1 MTEQVNRLSSLL
13 RRGEKKLEKMKED
26 VLLME
31 RSVEKEDVLLMEK
44 IERSVEKEN
53 ESVVKESESVVK
65 EKEEEKHPCCVEIL
79 KGEERVE
86 ALEGDPIAKEGMLT
100 VILRSSEDDSKCEAV
115 RLPRVSVSGC
125 NEY

>member
-31 RSVEKEDVLLMEK
+31 RSEK
-44 IERSVEKEN
+44 

-65 EKEEEKHPCCVEIL
+65 EKEEEKRPCCVEIL

-100 VILRSSEDDSKCEAV
+100 VILRSSEDDSKREAV
-115 RLPRVSVSGC
+115 RLPRVSVSDC

>member
-31 RSVEKEDVLLMEK
+31 RSVEKE
-44 IERSVEKEN
+44 SVVKES

-65 EKEEEKHPCCVEIL
+65 EKEEEKRPCCVEIL

-100 VILRSSEDDSKCEAV
+100 VILRSSEDDSKREAV
-115 RLPRVSVSGC
+115 RLPRVSVRDSC
-125 NEY
+125 EY

>member
-31 RSVEKEDVLLMEK
+31 RSEK
-44 IERSVEKEN
+44 
-53 ESVVKESESVVK
+53 ESVVK
-65 EKEEEKHPCCVEIL
+65 EKEEEKRPCCVEIL

-100 VILRSSEDDSKCEAV
+100 VILRSSEDDSKREAV
-115 RLPRVSVSGC
+115 RLPRVSVSDSC
-125 NEY
+125 EY

>member
-13 RRGEKKLEKMKED
+13 RRGEKKLEKMKEE

-31 RSVEKEDVLLMEK
+31 RS
-44 IERSVEKEN
+44 
-53 ESVVKESESVVK
+53 ESESVVK
-65 EKEEEKHPCCVEIL
+65 EKEEEKRPCCVEIL

-100 VILRSSEDDSKCEAV
+100 VILRSSEDDSKREAV
-115 RLPRVSVSGC
+115 RLPRVSVRDC

>member
-31 RSVEKEDVLLMEK
+31 RSEK
-44 IERSVEKEN
+44 

-65 EKEEEKHPCCVEIL
+65 EKEEEKRPCCVEIL

-100 VILRSSEDDSKCEAV
+100 VILRSSEDDSKREAV
-115 RLPRVSVSGC
+115 RLPRVSVRDC

>member
-31 RSVEKEDVLLMEK
+31 RSE
-44 IERSVEKEN
+44 S

-65 EKEEEKHPCCVEIL
+65 EKEEEKRPCCVEIL

-86 ALEGDPIAKEGMLT
+86 ALEGDPIAKQGMLT
-100 VILRSSEDDSKCEAV
+100 VILRSSEDDSKREAV

>member
-31 RSVEKEDVLLMEK
+31 RS
-44 IERSVEKEN
+44 
-53 ESVVKESESVVK
+53 ESVVK
-65 EKEEEKHPCCVEIL
+65 EKEEEKRPCCVEIL

-100 VILRSSEDDSKCEAV
+100 VILRSSEDDSKREAV
-115 RLPRVSVSGC
+115 RLPRVSVRDC

>member
-26 VLLME
+26 ALLME
-31 RSVEKEDVLLMEK
+31 RSEK
-44 IERSVEKEN
+44 

-65 EKEEEKHPCCVEIL
+65 EKEEEKRPCCVEIL

-100 VILRSSEDDSKCEAV
+100 VILRSSEDDSKREAV

>member
-31 RSVEKEDVLLMEK
+31 RS
-44 IERSVEKEN
+44 
-53 ESVVKESESVVK
+53 ESESVVK
-65 EKEEEKHPCCVEIL
+65 EKEEEKRPCCVEIL

-100 VILRSSEDDSKCEAV
+100 VILRSSEDDSKREAV
-115 RLPRVSVSGC
+115 RLPRVSVSDSC
-125 NEY
+125 EY

>member
-31 RSVEKEDVLLMEK
+31 RSE
-44 IERSVEKEN
+44 S

-65 EKEEEKHPCCVEIL
+65 EKEEEKRPCCVEIL

-100 VILRSSEDDSKCEAV
+100 VILRSSEDDSKREAV
-115 RLPRVSVSGC
+115 RLPRVSVSDC

>member
-31 RSVEKEDVLLMEK
+31 RSEK
-44 IERSVEKEN
+44 

-65 EKEEEKHPCCVEIL
+65 EKEEEKRPCCVEIL

-86 ALEGDPIAKEGMLT
+86 TLEGDPIAKEGMLT
-100 VILRSSEDDSKCEAV
+100 VILRSSEDDSKREAV
-115 RLPRVSVSGC
+115 RLPRVSVRDSC
-125 NEY
+125 EY

>member
-31 RSVEKEDVLLMEK
+31 RSE
-44 IERSVEKEN
+44 S

-65 EKEEEKHPCCVEIL
+65 EKEEEKRPCCVEIL

-100 VILRSSEDDSKCEAV
+100 VILRSSEDDSKREAV
-115 RLPRVSVSGC
+115 RLPRVSVSDSC
-125 NEY
+125 EY

>member
-13 RRGEKKLEKMKED
+13 RRGEKKLERMKED

-31 RSVEKEDVLLMEK
+31 RSE
-44 IERSVEKEN
+44 S

-65 EKEEEKHPCCVEIL
+65 EKEEEKRPCCVEIL

-100 VILRSSEDDSKCEAV
+100 VILRSSEDDSKREAV
-115 RLPRVSVSGC
+115 RLPRVSVRDSC
-125 NEY
+125 EY

>member
-31 RSVEKEDVLLMEK
+31 RSEKE
-44 IERSVEKEN
+44 SVVKEN

-100 VILRSSEDDSKCEAV
+100 VILRSSEDDSKREAV

>member
-31 RSVEKEDVLLMEK
+31 RSEK
-44 IERSVEKEN
+44 
-53 ESVVKESESVVK
+53 ESVVK
-65 EKEEEKHPCCVEIL
+65 EKEEEKRPCCVEIL

-100 VILRSSEDDSKCEAV
+100 VILRSSEDDSKREAV
-115 RLPRVSVSGC
+115 RLPRVSVRGC

>member
-31 RSVEKEDVLLMEK
+31 RS
-44 IERSVEKEN
+44 
-53 ESVVKESESVVK
+53 ESESVVK
-65 EKEEEKHPCCVEIL
+65 EKEEEKRPCCVEIL

-100 VILRSSEDDSKCEAV
+100 VILRSSEDDSKREAV

>member
-31 RSVEKEDVLLMEK
+31 RSEK
-44 IERSVEKEN
+44 

-65 EKEEEKHPCCVEIL
+65 EKEEEKRPCCVEIL

-100 VILRSSEDDSKCEAV
+100 VILRSSEDDSKREAV
-115 RLPRVSVSGC
+115 RLPRVSVSDS

>member
-31 RSVEKEDVLLMEK
+31 RSEK
-44 IERSVEKEN
+44 

-65 EKEEEKHPCCVEIL
+65 EKEEEKRPCCVEIL

-100 VILRSSEDDSKCEAV
+100 VILRSSEDDSKREAV
-115 RLPRVSVSGC
+115 RLPRVSVRDSC
-125 NEY
+125 EY

>member
-31 RSVEKEDVLLMEK
+31 RSVEKE
-44 IERSVEKEN
+44 
-53 ESVVKESESVVK
+53 SVVKESESVVK
-65 EKEEEKHPCCVEIL
+65 EKEEEKRPCCVEIL

-100 VILRSSEDDSKCEAV
+100 VILRSSEDDSKREAV
-115 RLPRVSVSGC
+115 RLPRVSVRDSC
-125 NEY
+125 EY

>member
-31 RSVEKEDVLLMEK
+31 RSE
-44 IERSVEKEN
+44 S

-65 EKEEEKHPCCVEIL
+65 EKEEEKRPCCVEIL

-100 VILRSSEDDSKCEAV
+100 VILRSSEDDSKREAV
-115 RLPRVSVSGC
+115 RLPRVSVRDSC
-125 NEY
+125 EY

>member
-31 RSVEKEDVLLMEK
+31 RSEKE
-44 IERSVEKEN
+44 SA
-53 ESVVKESESVVK
+53 VKESESVVK
-65 EKEEEKHPCCVEIL
+65 EKEEEKRPCCVEIL

-100 VILRSSEDDSKCEAV
+100 VILRSSEDDSKREAV

>member
-13 RRGEKKLEKMKED
+13 RRGEKKLERMKED

-31 RSVEKEDVLLMEK
+31 RSEK
-44 IERSVEKEN
+44 

-65 EKEEEKHPCCVEIL
+65 EKEEEKRPCCVEIL

-100 VILRSSEDDSKCEAV
+100 VILRSSEDDSKREAV
-115 RLPRVSVSGC
+115 RLPRVSVRDSC
-125 NEY
+125 EY

>member
-31 RSVEKEDVLLMEK
+31 RSE
-44 IERSVEKEN
+44 S
-53 ESVVKESESVVK
+53 ESVVKESVVK
-65 EKEEEKHPCCVEIL
+65 EKEEEKRPCCVEIL

-100 VILRSSEDDSKCEAV
+100 VILRSSEDDSKREAV
-115 RLPRVSVSGC
+115 RFPRVSVSDSC
-125 NEY
+125 EY

>member
-31 RSVEKEDVLLMEK
+31 RS
-44 IERSVEKEN
+44 
-53 ESVVKESESVVK
+53 ESVVKESDSVVK
-65 EKEEEKHPCCVEIL
+65 EKEEEKRPCCVEIL

-100 VILRSSEDDSKCEAV
+100 VILRSSEDDSKREAV

>member
-31 RSVEKEDVLLMEK
+31 RSE
-44 IERSVEKEN
+44 S
-53 ESVVKESESVVK
+53 ESVVKESESVVN
-65 EKEEEKHPCCVEIL
+65 EKEEEKRPCCVEIL

-100 VILRSSEDDSKCEAV
+100 VILRSSEDDSKREAV
-115 RLPRVSVSGC
+115 RLPRVSVRDC

>member
-31 RSVEKEDVLLMEK
+31 RSEK
-44 IERSVEKEN
+44 
-53 ESVVKESESVVK
+53 ESVVKESESAVK
-65 EKEEEKHPCCVEIL
+65 EKEEEKRPCCVEIL

-100 VILRSSEDDSKCEAV
+100 VILRSSEDDSKREAV

>member
-31 RSVEKEDVLLMEK
+31 RSEKE
-44 IERSVEKEN
+44 SVVKES
-53 ESVVKESESVVK
+53 ESAVKESESVVK
-65 EKEEEKHPCCVEIL
+65 EKEEEKRPCCVEIL

-100 VILRSSEDDSKCEAV
+100 VILRSSEDDSKREAV
-115 RLPRVSVSGC
+115 RLPRVSVSDSC
-125 NEY
+125 EY

>member
-31 RSVEKEDVLLMEK
+31 RSEKESAV
-44 IERSVEKEN
+44 KES

-65 EKEEEKHPCCVEIL
+65 EKEEEKRPCCVEIL

-100 VILRSSEDDSKCEAV
+100 VILRSSEDDSKREAV
-115 RLPRVSVSGC
+115 RLPRVSVRDC

>member
-31 RSVEKEDVLLMEK
+31 RS
-44 IERSVEKEN
+44 
-53 ESVVKESESVVK
+53 ESAVKESDSVVK
-65 EKEEEKHPCCVEIL
+65 EKEEEKRPCCVEIL

-100 VILRSSEDDSKCEAV
+100 VILRSSEDDSKREAV
-115 RLPRVSVSGC
+115 RLPRVSVSDSC
-125 NEY
+125 EY

>member
-31 RSVEKEDVLLMEK
+31 RSEK
-44 IERSVEKEN
+44 

-65 EKEEEKHPCCVEIL
+65 EKEEEKRPCCVEIL

-100 VILRSSEDDSKCEAV
+100 VILRSSEDDSKREAV

>member
-31 RSVEKEDVLLMEK
+31 RC
-44 IERSVEKEN
+44 
-53 ESVVKESESVVK
+53 ESESVVK
-65 EKEEEKHPCCVEIL
+65 EKEEEKRPCCVEIL

-100 VILRSSEDDSKCEAV
+100 VILRSSEDDSKREAV
-115 RLPRVSVSGC
+115 RLPRVSVSDSC
-125 NEY
+125 EY